1 MPNRIL
7 KESITTS
14 CEIDQLDPKEEVFFY
29 RLIVICDDFGRMDAR
44 PEILRA
50 KCFPL
55 RVDKVKTKDIASW
68 ITKLRD
74 VGLIHLYQ
82 VDDKQYLELVKW
94 GKHQQRRAKHSKYPP
109 PDEGMISN
117 DIKCNHM
124 QEHVPEESRNRGIEK
139 REYEH
144 LFEHLWKLYPRK
156 KGKGQVTDSKKRELV
171 EVGKEQ
177 MEKCISRF
185 KKDMQAENRPIDKML
200 YGSTFFNSGYLDYL
214 DENYKQDNQDNE
226 EEVPIFWRKDRK
238 FKSANISEE
247 ENNNECQGE
256 HPSDK
261 STSELWQEADE
272 ALQNLYKKKG
282 IN

>member
-124 QEHVPEESRNRGIEK
+124 QEHVPEESRNENTSIYLSIYGNYIQEK
-139 REYEH
+139 KVRA
-144 LFEHLWKLYPRK
+144 KLPIQRK
-156 KGKGQVTDSKKRELV
+156 
-171 EVGKEQ
+171 
-177 MEKCISRF
+177 
-185 KKDMQAENRPIDKML
+185 
-200 YGSTFFNSGYLDYL
+200 GS
-214 DENYKQDNQDNE
+214 
-226 EEVPIFWRKDRK
+226 
-238 FKSANISEE
+238 
-247 ENNNECQGE
+247 
-256 HPSDK
+256 
-261 STSELWQEADE
+261 
-272 ALQNLYKKKG
+272 
-282 IN
+282 